1 MPMVSHG
8 IAFLGVVR
16 SQRLRTT
23 HGTTAILEVVPRS
36 DSPGSG
42 IFAFRFWVRLCC
54 DSSNSPRRRAALCAA
69 HVSARTERQRSNHGV
84 SDPGVRAG
92 FRPALVRRG
101 RSRHGCRCL
110 CRLPERR
117 CSVPRIAANQVR
129 VRALNGAQIFRTIWT
144 RSCGK
149 SWSQSRTGSARDQA
163 IDPAFAVN
171 TICARFRPRIR
182 ARSCTSSDATTITLA
197 MLDLCSASC
206 KARRFAPP
214 AHARGLRALTMPA
227 RRSVLATTRWSAE

>member
-1 MPMVSHG
+1 MG
-8 IAFLGVVR
+8 G
-16 SQRLRTT
+16 
-23 HGTTAILEVVPRS
+23 G
-36 DSPGSG
+36 
-42 IFAFRFWVRLCC
+42 LCRPLSRYRC
-54 DSSNSPRRRAALCAA
+54 RDQSRR
-69 HVSARTERQRSNHGV
+69 HGV
-84 SDPGVRAG
+84 SDPGARAANG
-92 FRPALVRRG
+92 PARVRRG
-101 RSRHGCRCL
+101 RSRHGCQCL

-129 VRALNGAQIFRTIWT
+129 VRARNGAQIFRTIWT

-182 ARSCTSSDATTITLA
+182 ARSCTSSHATTITLA